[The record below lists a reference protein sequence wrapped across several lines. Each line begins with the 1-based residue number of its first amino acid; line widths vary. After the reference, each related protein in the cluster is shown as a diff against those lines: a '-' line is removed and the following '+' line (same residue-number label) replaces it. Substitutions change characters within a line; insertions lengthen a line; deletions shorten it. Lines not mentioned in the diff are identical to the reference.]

1 MQNKKLSAIAAA
13 ACDAVRQ
20 AGALAADAAYGAGM
34 AAEKQVSALRRRMR
48 AAAVERQIGG
58 KLAEVGEMLY
68 ATHTGT
74 PTDSDQL
81 EEKLRENGI
90 EDALIKAIDYC
101 DNVVTV
107 EDMDSDQTL
116 EIHGDDV
123 DYELDEGDRIYV

>member
-1 MQNKKLSAIAAA
+1 MLGLALRVLLAAA
-13 ACDAVRQ
+13 AVATV
-20 AGALAADAAYGAGM
+20 AAIVVY
-34 AAEKQVSALRRRMR
+34 VSGTITRR
-48 AAAVERQIGG
+48 
-58 KLAEVGEMLY
+58 K
-68 ATHTGT
+68 
-74 PTDSDQL
+74 L

>member
-1 MQNKKLSAIAAA
+1 MLGLALRVLLAAA
-13 ACDAVRQ
+13 AVATV
-20 AGALAADAAYGAGM
+20 AAIVVY
-34 AAEKQVSALRRRMR
+34 VSGTITRR
-48 AAAVERQIGG
+48 
-58 KLAEVGEMLY
+58 K
-68 ATHTGT
+68 
-74 PTDSDQL
+74 L
-81 EEKLRENGI
+81 EEKLQENGI